1 MQKPLPKQ
9 PNMIKQIAT
18 LFSFFIAAST
28 FAQQTVISNVNIVDV
43 KTGRLLPGQTIVING
58 EKIEQVGPSAKIKPI
73 AGAKTIDGSGKYL
86 MPGMTDAHI
95 HFFQS
100 GGLYTRPDAVDL
112 RKKMPYEKEK
122 AFGTNNAT
130 DYLNRYLRLG
140 ITSVIDVGGPMA
152 NFTVRD
158 SIGKTMLSPNILV
171 TGPLFSMVDRDQFGT
186 DRPIIKI
193 TSFDEADALFGKMLP
208 LKPDFIKIWYIAGAN
223 LPAEKNFALVKHIA
237 DKTHANG
244 LKLAVH
250 ATELKTAQLAV
261 EAGADILV
269 HSIDDEVVPDDFA
282 KKLKD
287 KKVTYIPTLIVMHGY
302 YNVFAGKH
310 NNHPQDL
317 AWANAFGDGSITD
330 PEAMAE
336 ADLPPVL
343 EMFRENGIPAD
354 ARTADSI
361 SAINL
366 IKLHKAGVNIAS
378 GTDAGNIGTFHA
390 SSYIQELEAMQK
402 TGMTVPD
409 IIKASTINPA
419 IGFGKEQQWGS
430 IEKGKLADLLL
441 LQKNPLEALQHLNS
455 IESVFKNGKQLIP
468 DSIIKET
475 PEAIVQRQLNA
486 YNARDIDAFMDTYSD
501 DVELYDFPNTL
512 TTKGKENMR
521 KGYEGFFKNATNLY
535 CEIEKRM
542 VIGNK
547 VIDHEKVRAGTST
560 LRAVAVYEVE
570 KGKIKKV
577 TFID

>member
-1 MQKPLPKQ
+1 MNKLIILCYTI
-9 PNMIKQIAT
+9 M
-18 LFSFFIAAST
+18 LSASSG
-28 FAQQTVISNVNIVDV
+28 AQQTVISNVNLVEV
-43 KTGRLLPGQTIVING
+43 KTGKILPGQTIVING
-58 EKIEQVGPSAKIKPI
+58 EKIEQVGASSKIKPI
-73 AGAKTIDGSGKYL
+73 AGAQIIDGTGKYM

-100 GGLYTRPDAVDL
+100 GGLYTRPDAIDL
-112 RKKMPYEKEK
+112 RNKMPYEKEK
-122 AFGTNNAT
+122 AFGINNAT

-152 NFTVRD
+152 NFTIRD

-171 TGPLFSMVDRDQFGT
+171 TGPLFSMVDRDQFGD

-193 TSFDEADALFGKMLP
+193 TSFDEADALFNKMLP
-208 LKPDFIKIWYIAGAN
+208 LKPDFIKIWYIAGPN
-223 LPAEKNFALVKHIA
+223 LPAEKNFDLVKHIA

-250 ATELKTAQLAV
+250 ATELNTAQLAV

-282 KKLKD
+282 KKLKE

-302 YNVFAGKH
+302 YNVFAGKL

-317 AWANAFGDGSITD
+317 AWANAFVYGSITD
-330 PEAMAE
+330 AEAMAE
-336 ADLPPVL
+336 AEMPPVL
-343 EMFRENGIPAD
+343 KMFRKNGIPAD
-354 ARTADSI
+354 ANTADSI

-390 SSYIQELEAMQK
+390 SSYIQELEAMQIM
-402 TGMTVPD
+402 GMTVPE

-419 IGFGKEQQWGS
+419 IGFGKDQLWGTV
-430 IEKGKLADLLL
+430 EKGKLADLLFL
-441 LQKNPLEALQHLNS
+441 NKNPLESLQNLNS
-455 IESVFKNGKQLIP
+455 IEFVFKNGKQLIP
-468 DSIIKET
+468 DSIVKES

-501 DVELYDFPNTL
+501 DVELYEFPNKL
-512 TTKGKENMR
+512 TEKGKENMR
-521 KGYEGFFKNATNLY
+521 KGYEGFFKNVTNLY
-535 CEIEKRM
+535 CEIEKRI

-547 VIDHEKVRAGTST
+547 VIDHEKVRAGTRT
-560 LRAVAVYEVE
+560 LHAVAVYEVE

-577 TFID
+577 TFIQ

>member
-1 MQKPLPKQ
+1 MK
-9 PNMIKQIAT
+9 KQIAFV
-18 LFSFFIAAST
+18 LSFCIAASA
-28 FAQQTVISNVNIVDV
+28 FAQQIVIRNVNLVDV
-43 KTGRLLPGQTIVING
+43 KTGKLLPGQTIVING

-73 AGAKTIDGSGKYL
+73 AGAQTIDGSGKYI
-86 MPGMTDAHI
+86 MPGLTDAHI

-122 AFGTNNAT
+122 AFGINNAT

-158 SIGKTMLSPNILV
+158 SIAKTTLSPNILV
-171 TGPLFSMVDRDQFGT
+171 TGPLFSMVESDQFGD
-186 DRPIIKI
+186 DRPIMKI
-193 TSFDEADALFGKMLP
+193 TSIEEADALFKKMLP
-208 LKPDFIKIWYIAGAN
+208 LKPDFIKIWYIAGPD

-237 DKTHANG
+237 EQTHANG

-261 EAGADILV
+261 DAGADILV
-269 HSIDDEVVPDDFA
+269 HSIDDEVASDEFA
-282 KKLKD
+282 KKLKE
-287 KKVTYIPTLIVMHGY
+287 KKITYIPTLIVMHGY
-302 YNVFAGKH
+302 YNVFAGKL

-317 AWANAFGDGSITD
+317 AWANAFVYGSITD
-330 PEAMAE
+330 PEAMTEAE
-336 ADLPPVL
+336 MPPVL
-343 EMFRENGIPAD
+343 KMLRKSGIPSSAK
-354 ARTADSI
+354 TADSI

-366 IKLHKAGVNIAS
+366 VKFHKAGVNIAS

-390 SSYIQELEAMQK
+390 SSYIQELEAMQHF
-402 TGMTVPD
+402 GMNVPD

-441 LQKNPLEALQHLNS
+441 LQKNPLEALQNLNS
-455 IESVFKNGKQLIP
+455 IQLVFKNGKQLIP
-468 DSIIKET
+468 DSIVKES

-486 YNARDIDAFMDTYSD
+486 YNARNIDAFMDTYSD

-512 TTKGKENMR
+512 TDKGKANMR

-535 CEIEKRM
+535 CEIEKRI

-547 VIDHEKVRAGTST
+547 VIDHEKVRAGTRT
-560 LRAVAVYEVE
+560 LRAVAIYEVE
-570 KGKIKKV
+570 NGKIKKV
-577 TFID
+577 TFIQ